1 MFVKIVGARMS
12 NLSKIYSLIKLLENL
27 EIKLFE
33 YEIAQRMEDDAYGN
47 LWYEEKIKNGNEKIE
62 FIKSELKQ
70 LVSKL

>member
-1 MFVKIVGARMS
+1 MKIVGARMS

>member
-1 MFVKIVGARMS
+1 MS